1 MGIISRDFKFT
12 EMFVNSAEVSEI
24 FYMTDDF
31 FKYSG
36 CNPLIGI

>member
-12 EMFVNSAEVSEI
+12 EMLMNTAEVSEI

-31 FKYSG
+31 FSIVG
-36 CNPLIGI
+36 VPH

>member
-12 EMFVNSAEVSEI
+12 EMLMNTAEVSEI

-31 FKYSG
+31 LNIVG
-36 CNPLIGI
+36 VTH